1 MSECMTPTCRVVLRI
16 NDVIC
21 IVFGTYGVIVVGI
34 PSPRKEQFG
43 WSWASGLFWQTYDW
57 TQVHFS
63 FSTVLAKYWLCRDI
77 LLMKHNGSLL
87 KEKKS
92 LVSFELGKTRF
103 LKQNI
108 RIFGWGWKLKCFLDK
123 DSLKCPRTCVYRAAQ
138 RAMFHPRLASILLD
152 EMKSWPQSTRPFQ
165 SHGHLCQVELTDRET
180 LAPRGL
186 ELTTYPALCCPC
198 WQKATA
204 AQQGW

>member
-123 DSLKCPRTCVYRAAQ
+123 DSLSALGPVCIGQLREQCFIPGLHQSCLMKWKADPNPPGHF
-138 RAMFHPRLASILLD
+138 RAMGICA
-152 EMKSWPQSTRPFQ
+152 K
-165 SHGHLCQVELTDRET
+165 
-180 LAPRGL
+180 
-186 ELTTYPALCCPC
+186 
-198 WQKATA
+198 
-204 AQQGW
+204 